1 MKDIL
6 KKLSMLQK
14 ILQEYYELEK
24 EIESIPKD
32 LSDRDEMLSRKREQ
46 YAKAIEKEQDLQKK
60 VVEFEEAYN
69 NAKVCC

>member
-14 ILQEYYELEK
+14 VLQEYYELEK

-32 LSDRDEMLSRKREQ
+32 LSDRDEMLSRKR
-46 YAKAIEKEQDLQKK
+46 
-60 VVEFEEAYN
+60 
-69 NAKVCC
+69 